1 MTTLR
6 LSLATSSSS
15 DLLAQVGGRDHEA
28 FEELYRRFSRPIL
41 GLALRRLGDRGRA
54 EDAVQEIFARVWR
67 HAGTYRPERGPGS
80 AWIYGIARHA
90 IVDQVRRRR
99 ITESDVPELE
109 SLEPGPPEQ
118 AESAWTRWRLDLA
131 LSSLPVRQRELIE
144 LAYWSGLSQQE
155 IADRL
160 GLPIGTVKTRTR
172 RALLR
177 LAELLRDELG
187 YSF

>member
-6 LSLATSSSS
+6 LALATSSSS
-15 DLLAQVGGRDHEA
+15 DLLAQVGGRDIEA
-28 FEELYRRFSRPIL
+28 FEELHRRFSRPIF

-54 EDAVQEIFARVWR
+54 EDTVQEIFTRVWQ

-90 IVDQVRRRR
+90 IVDQLSRRR
-99 ITESDVPELE
+99 TTVPDLPEIE
-109 SLEPGPPEQ
+109 SLEPGPHDQ
-118 AESAWTRWRLDLA
+118 TESGWTRWRLDLA
-131 LSSLPVRQRELIE
+131 LASLPARQRELIE
-144 LAYWSGLSQQE
+144 LAYWSGLTQPE
-155 IADRL
+155 IAERL
-160 GLPIGTVKTRTR
+160 GLPLGTVKTRTR

-187 YSF
+187 